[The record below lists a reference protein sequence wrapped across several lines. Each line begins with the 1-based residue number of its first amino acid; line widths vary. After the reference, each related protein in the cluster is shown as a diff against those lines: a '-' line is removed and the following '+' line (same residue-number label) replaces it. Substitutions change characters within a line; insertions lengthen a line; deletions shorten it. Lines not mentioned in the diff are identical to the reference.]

1 MADKLRVGV
10 ALCGSFC
17 TFGTVLPQIRDMCK
31 QFDVVPI
38 MSERAYQTDTRFG
51 AASEHVHKLEEM
63 CGRQVLHTVTQ
74 TEPIGPKKLLDV
86 LLIAPATGN
95 TLAKLAAGIADSAVT
110 LAVKAHLRNER
121 PVVLAVSTNDALGT
135 AAKNIGTLLGARHMY
150 FVPFRQD
157 DPIAKPRSCVADMTK
172 LIDTVTLGQRESK
185 YNPFYCKRGCK
196 NRPNRNGEEA

>member
-1 MADKLRVGV
+1 MSDKLRVGV

-17 TFGTVLPQIRDMCK
+17 TFSAVLPQINEMCK
-31 QFDVVPI
+31 QFDVLPI

-51 AASEHVHKLEEM
+51 AATDFVHELEEM
-63 CGRQVLHTVTQ
+63 CGKKVLHTVTQ

-86 LLIAPATGN
+86 LVVAPATGN

-135 AAKNIGTLLGARHMY
+135 AAKNIGVLLGARHMY

-157 DPIAKPRSCVADMTK
+157 DPISKPRSAVADMSK
-172 LIDTVTLGQRESK
+172 IMDTVILASNGQQIQPIISK
-185 YNPFYCKRGCK
+185 
-196 NRPNRNGEEA
+196 

>member
-17 TFGTVLPQIRDMCK
+17 TFGAVLPQIREMCK

-38 MSERAYQTDTRFG
+38 MSETAYQTDTRFG
-51 AASEHVHKLEEM
+51 AATQHVRELEEM

-86 LLIAPATGN
+86 LVVAPATGN
-95 TLAKLAAGIADSAVT
+95 TLAKLACGIADSAVT

-135 AAKNIGTLLGARHMY
+135 AAKNIGALLAAKHFY
-150 FVPFRQD
+150 FVPMGQD
-157 DPIAKPRSCVADMTK
+157 DPLGKPRSVVADMSR
-172 LIDTVTLGQRESK
+172 IGDTLLQAVQGKQIQPILLT
-185 YNPFYCKRGCK
+185 
-196 NRPNRNGEEA
+196 